1 MTTVPTR
8 PPATSS
14 TMLST
19 SSFNR
24 RVEFYFIEIKKITNY
39 TYSNL
44 ELAPNHWSS
53 WRSAAAGDD
62 RSAGAEVP
70 GHLGAGIMKISNELS
85 FGILLVP

>member
-44 ELAPNHWSS
+44 ELAPN
-53 WRSAAAGDD
+53 
-62 RSAGAEVP
+62 
-70 GHLGAGIMKISNELS
+70 IKTISVDKDNDIVWTYEALMTR
-85 FGILLVP
+85 FIFI